1 MLTLAMLPLPSLP
14 VLPASPAEPH
24 AAMAGLTA
32 GISAGSWPLPLDLA
46 ATALLVLGLALLLT
60 EAFAP
65 SFGVLGIGGVLAL
78 VAGVGLLLDE
88 GASPEAMS
96 WPLAGGLALAALGCG
111 VLALRVAWRTRGRR
125 ALTGADAL
133 PGAIGHVLDWSAA
146 DAAAPDAGSGTGSG
160 HVHVQGERWQARGPA
175 RLVRGEP
182 IRVRAVQGLSL
193 DVEAAGGTGATQAA
207 PESSP

>member
-1 MLTLAMLPLPSLP
+1 MLTLAMLPLPS
-14 VLPASPAEPH
+14 LPASPAEPH
-24 AAMAGLTA
+24 AAMAGLSA

-88 GASPEAMS
+88 GSSPEAMS

-146 DAAAPDAGSGTGSG
+146 DGAAPDAGSGSG